1 MRKLPKLAVA
11 FLSISALCIPVAAV
25 NSATL
30 LHAQSQPHASA
41 KTPPA
46 KPAPVPAVKAYVPL
60 LPGVFSGWETSADPK
75 SVSDPAQVDAA
86 NVAALKE
93 YGFTD
98 GVLADYGRRGETLK
112 VKALRFTDAS
122 GAYGA
127 YSFYRHSGWPKEQIG
142 TGAASDKN
150 RVLFWIG
157 NVVVDSEFS
166 HVTAMSGSELR
177 DLATRIPLPEGNKS
191 VAPPVLGDLPQK
203 YMDPQTMHYA
213 LGPAGYVGSTG
224 AANPFGVLPPDMVGF
239 DRGAEVATATY
250 SLRSG
255 PATLT
260 VINYPTPEMAATH
273 AQTFADY
280 LKSGGKMTAGGAV
293 HPFPKP
299 LQDSNATAFEVR
311 RSGPLVAVVSGDAIP
326 DDAHRLI
333 GLVHFD
339 AETSAIPGSGG
350 DTEIQKTAKLLL
362 AIVTMVIV
370 MFVAALGVALFLGGG
385 RAAYR
390 VMRGKPA
397 SSMYDQDFTK
407 LDLE

>member
-1 MRKLPKLAVA
+1 MRKLPKLAA
-11 FLSISALCIPVAAV
+11 ACFSISISSAV
-25 NSATL
+25 FICTPL
-30 LHAQSQPHASA
+30 LNAQSQPSSA
-41 KTPPA
+41 A
-46 KPAPVPAVKAYVPL
+46 KVQAAKSAPAPVAKADAPL
-60 LPGVFSGWETSADPK
+60 LPAVFSGWEASGDPK
-75 SVSDPAQVDAA
+75 AVSDPSQVDSA

-98 GVLADYGRRGETLK
+98 GMLTDYARDGEALK

-127 YSFYRHSGWPKEQIG
+127 YSFYRHSGWPKVAIG
-142 TGAASDKN
+142 TGGASDKN
-150 RVLFWIG
+150 RVLFWVG
-157 NVVVDSEFS
+157 NMVIDSEFS
-166 HVTAMSGSELR
+166 HITPMSGSDLR
-177 DLATRIPLPEGNKS
+177 DLATRIPAPAGNK
-191 VAPPVLGDLPQK
+191 AILPPVLGDLPQK
-203 YMDPQTMHYA
+203 SMDPQTMHYA

-224 AANPFGVLPPDMVGF
+224 KADPFGVLPPEMVGF

-260 VINYPTPEMAATH
+260 VINYPTPEMAAKH
-273 AQTFADY
+273 AQAFADY
-280 LKSGGKMTAGGAV
+280 LKSGGKMTGGGVAY
-293 HPFPKP
+293 PFPKP

-326 DDAHRLI
+326 DEAHRLI

-339 AETSAIPGSGG
+339 AETSAIPGAGG

-370 MFVAALGVALFLGGG
+370 MFVAALGVAIFLGGG

-407 LDLE
+407 LDL